1 MSTLR
6 AIYTLALDR
15 DLGFVAA
22 AIAYYAFVSTLPL
35 ALLAI
40 AIGSVVGGP
49 ALADRVTGVL
59 ATQLS
64 ASGQDF
70 VTRTLTDASG
80 RGAASLVG
88 LAVLAWSGSKL
99 FRALDRAFDQIDSVE
114 TTPSFIGQLTDAV
127 VASLAVSLAAV
138 LVVASGVAL
147 SIVPPG
153 GPLLDLLAT
162 IALVALLTIAFLPL
176 YYLLPP
182 VDVTVGEA
190 LPGAGVAA
198 IGWVALQ
205 IGFRIYAA
213 SATRFA
219 AYGLL
224 GSVLLFVTW
233 LYVAS
238 EIVLLGG
245 VVNVVVRTERPG
257 WWPFVS

>member
-6 AIYTLALDR
+6 AIFRLARDR

-40 AIGSVVGGP
+40 AVGSVLGGQT
-49 ALADRVTGVL
+49 LADRITGLL
-59 ATQLS
+59 AAQLS

-70 VTRTLTDASG
+70 ITRTLTDASG

-114 TTPSFIGQLTDAV
+114 TTPSIRDSIRDTLVAIGAITF
-127 VASLAVSLAAV
+127 AAV
-138 LVVASGVAL
+138 LVAASGVAL

-153 GPLLDLLAT
+153 GLLLDLAANL
-162 IALVALLTIAFLPL
+162 ALVAVLTGAFLPL
-176 YYLLPP
+176 YYFLPP
-182 VDVTVGEA
+182 VSVSVGEA

-198 IGWVALQ
+198 IGWIALQ

-238 EIVLLGG
+238 EIVLLGA
-245 VVNVVVRTERPG
+245 VVNVVLRDRRPD
-257 WWPFVS
+257 WWPLA